1 VNLSVKKLR
10 RGATVFGGTFLGL
23 GLVAAMAGPAL
34 ACDVKITGTPS
45 CVTDDGWTA
54 TWKVQNDWREDATI
68 TSVKLDGNEV
78 SIGDLHQ
85 GTVIKPDYAE
95 TVTGVSNFPKA
106 DTYHRVDVSLHWG
119 NSDST
124 LDDTSSADVKPQTE
138 GCKPTSTPSSSAPAP
153 SDSTPP
159 SSSSP
164 APTDTPTIPIPS
176 ESAPAVP
183 GTIYKAD
190 CSSETIGLDNTKTP
204 IEYVLT
210 FKPKTG
216 ASQTL
221 DIKPGEKKSAKFA
234 VSGDSFYVKMTV
246 VAKYKGKTSP
256 PDTATIPWEKPASC
270 SSGALA
276 VTGSSTGPLAGGA
289 IAVLLLGGGAFFLA
303 RRRKIRFAA

>member
-1 VNLSVKKLR
+1 
-10 RGATVFGGTFLGL
+10 
-23 GLVAAMAGPAL
+23 
-34 ACDVKITGTPS
+34 
-45 CVTDDGWTA
+45 
-54 TWKVQNDWREDATI
+54 
-68 TSVKLDGNEV
+68 
-78 SIGDLHQ
+78 
-85 GTVIKPDYAE
+85 
-95 TVTGVSNFPKA
+95 
-106 DTYHRVDVSLHWG
+106 
-119 NSDST
+119 
-124 LDDTSSADVKPQTE
+124 
-138 GCKPTSTPSSSAPAP
+138 
-153 SDSTPP
+153 
-159 SSSSP
+159 
-164 APTDTPTIPIPS
+164 
-176 ESAPAVP
+176 VP